1 MKKYY
6 KPSIFFFSS
15 IPFFLIL
22 YKTISNKLGP
32 EPVKEI
38 THLTG
43 EWTLLFIIFTLSMSP
58 LKKITKLN
66 IWISFRRML
75 GLFIFFYAT
84 LHMLTYVVID
94 YRLNFESISKDILT
108 KKFIFVGFAA
118 WVLLLPLALTS
129 SKKALIYLKD
139 KWKKLHRLIY
149 VIAILGVTHFIW
161 LVKKDL
167 TEPLIYA
174 VIILILLLFR
184 FKFKRISKIN
194 LN

>member
-6 KPSIFFFSS
+6 KPSIFFLSL

-22 YKTISNKLGP
+22 YKIIFNKLGP

-38 THLTG
+38 THFTG

-58 LKKITKLN
+58 LKKVTKLN

-75 GLFIFFYAT
+75 GLFLFFYAT

-94 YRLNFESISKDILT
+94 YRLDLQSISKDIIT

-129 SKKALIYLKD
+129 SKRALIYLKD

-149 VIAILGVTHFIW
+149 IIAILGLVHFIW

-184 FKFKRISKIN
+184 FKFRKV
-194 LN
+194 

>member
-6 KPSIFFFSS
+6 KPSIFFLSL

-22 YKTISNKLGP
+22 YKIIFNKLGP

-38 THLTG
+38 THFTG

-75 GLFIFFYAT
+75 GLFLFFYAT

-94 YRLNFESISKDILT
+94 YRLDLQSISKDIIT
-108 KKFIFVGFAA
+108 KKFIFAGFGA

-129 SKKALIYLKD
+129 SKRALIYLKD

-149 VIAILGVTHFIW
+149 IIAILGLVHFIW
-161 LVKKDL
+161 LVKKDM
-167 TEPLIYA
+167 TEPLIYG

-184 FKFKRISKIN
+184 FKFRKV
-194 LN
+194 

>member
-6 KPSIFFFSS
+6 KPSIFFFSL
-15 IPFFLIL
+15 IPFFLII
-22 YKTISNKLGP
+22 YKTLFNKLGP

-75 GLFIFFYAT
+75 GLFLFFYAT

-129 SKKALIYLKD
+129 SRKALFYLKD

-174 VIILILLLFR
+174 IIILILLLFR
-184 FKFKRISKIN
+184 FKFRRIKN
-194 LN
+194 

>member
-6 KPSIFFFSS
+6 KPSIFFLSL

-22 YKTISNKLGP
+22 YKIIFNKLGP

-38 THLTG
+38 THFTG

-75 GLFIFFYAT
+75 GLFLFFYAT

-94 YRLNFESISKDILT
+94 YRLDLQSISKDIIT

-129 SKKALIYLKD
+129 SKRALIYLKD

-149 VIAILGVTHFIW
+149 IIAILGLVHFIW

-184 FKFKRISKIN
+184 FKFRRIKN
-194 LN
+194 

>member
-6 KPSIFFFSS
+6 KPSIFFLSL
-15 IPFFLIL
+15 IPFLLIL
-22 YKTISNKLGP
+22 YKIIFNKLGP

-38 THLTG
+38 THFTG

-75 GLFIFFYAT
+75 GLFLFFYAT
-84 LHMLTYVVID
+84 LHMLTYVAID
-94 YRLNFESISKDILT
+94 YRLDFQSISKDILT

-118 WVLLLPLALTS
+118 WILLLPLAFTS
-129 SKKALIYLKD
+129 SKKAIIYLKD
-139 KWKKLHRLIY
+139 KWKKLHSLIY
-149 VIAILGVTHFIW
+149 IISILGVIHFIW

-174 VIILILLLFR
+174 VIVFILLLFR
-184 FKFKRISKIN
+184 FNIKRYKN
-194 LN
+194 

>member
-6 KPSIFFFSS
+6 KPSIFFLSL

-22 YKTISNKLGP
+22 YKIIFNKLGP

-38 THLTG
+38 THFTG

-75 GLFIFFYAT
+75 GLFLFFYAT

-94 YRLNFESISKDILT
+94 YRLDLQSISKDIIT

-118 WVLLLPLALTS
+118 WILLLPLALTS
-129 SKKALIYLKD
+129 SKKAIIYLKD

-149 VIAILGVTHFIW
+149 LISIFGIIHFIW

-174 VIILILLLFR
+174 AIVVILLLFR
-184 FKFKRISKIN
+184 FNAKKGIKN
-194 LN
+194 

>member
-6 KPSIFFFSS
+6 KPSIFFLSL
-15 IPFFLIL
+15 IPFLLIL
-22 YKTISNKLGP
+22 YKIIFNKLGP

-38 THLTG
+38 THFTG

-75 GLFIFFYAT
+75 GLFLFFYAT
-84 LHMLTYVVID
+84 LHMLTYVALD
-94 YRLNFESISKDILT
+94 YRLDFQSISKDILT

-118 WVLLLPLALTS
+118 WILLLPLAFTS
-129 SKKALIYLKD
+129 SKKAMIYLKD

-149 VIAILGVTHFIW
+149 IISILGIIHFIW

-174 VIILILLLFR
+174 AIVVILLLFR
-184 FKFKRISKIN
+184 FNIKRYKN
-194 LN
+194 

>member
-6 KPSIFFFSS
+6 KTSIFVLSL

-22 YKTISNKLGP
+22 YKIIFNKLGP

-38 THLTG
+38 THFTG
-43 EWTLLFIIFTLSMSP
+43 EWTLLFVIFTLSMSP
-58 LKKITKLN
+58 LKQITKLN

-75 GLFIFFYAT
+75 GLFLFFYAT

-94 YRLNFESISKDILT
+94 YRLDLQSISKDIIT

-129 SKKALIYLKD
+129 SKKAIIYLKD
-139 KWKKLHRLIY
+139 KWKKLHRSIYLIS
-149 VIAILGVTHFIW
+149 IFGIIHFIW

-174 VIILILLLFR
+174 AIVVILLLFR
-184 FKFKRISKIN
+184 FNTKKGIKN
-194 LN
+194 

>member
-6 KPSIFFFSS
+6 KPSIFFLSL
-15 IPFFLIL
+15 IPFLLIL
-22 YKTISNKLGP
+22 YKIIFNKLGP

-38 THLTG
+38 THFTG

-75 GLFIFFYAT
+75 GLFLFFYAT
-84 LHMLTYVVID
+84 LHMLTYVAID
-94 YRLNFESISKDILT
+94 YRLDFQSISKDILT

-118 WVLLLPLALTS
+118 WILLLPLAFTS
-129 SKKALIYLKD
+129 SKKTMIYLKD

-149 VIAILGVTHFIW
+149 IISILGIIHFIW

-174 VIILILLLFR
+174 AIVVILLLFR
-184 FKFKRISKIN
+184 FNIKRYKN
-194 LN
+194 

>member
-1 MKKYY
+1 M
-6 KPSIFFFSS
+6 
-15 IPFFLIL
+15 
-22 YKTISNKLGP
+22 
-32 EPVKEI
+32 
-38 THLTG
+38 
-43 EWTLLFIIFTLSMSP
+43 FIIFTLSMTP

-84 LHMLTYVVID
+84 LHMLTYVIID

-108 KKFIFVGFAA
+108 KKFIFVGFTA

-149 VIAILGVTHFIW
+149 IIAILGVTHFIW

-184 FKFKRISKIN
+184 FKFKRI
-194 LN
+194 